1 MAGVKWGQEGFVIFF
16 TSGVAFLPENS
27 NRRRLKGNHRRP
39 ILPVHYGIST
49 LPQTPKTIPVSRQ
62 YNWTRAYE
70 STCPAPDFSP
80 NRSSVREGLDP
91 ARGVAVK

>member
-16 TSGVAFLPENS
+16 TSGVAFLPEDS
-27 NRRRLKGNHRRP
+27 NRRRLNENHRMPFLHQLRRIHP
-39 ILPVHYGIST
+39 LPHTS
-49 LPQTPKTIPVSRQ
+49 KTTHGSHQ

-80 NRSSVREGLDP
+80 KISSVREGLEP
-91 ARGVAVK
+91 ARDVAVK